1 MPVCQLMRTLLRDL
15 RYGFRVS
22 LSKPGFTIVAV
33 LTLAIGIAAN
43 TTVFSWIDSVL
54 VRPLPGVSDGGE
66 LAAFES
72 VAPNGD
78 FFLTSCPDFRDYR
91 DHLTLLDG
99 LAMAQPRPLRIG
111 DDDQGERVWGELV
124 SGNYFAVMGVLPVA
138 GRVFS
143 PAEYGDAQGGYPVA
157 VIGAG
162 LWKRKFNSDPGVIGS
177 VVRVNRQPL
186 TVIGVVAPEFRGSLP
201 GLAFEIWIP
210 AMMAPQLKAMPDW
223 MLKDRQTRSFVGIAR
238 LRRGVSME
246 RARAEVASMAR
257 EIARAEPR
265 TNRGMSATL
274 LPMWKGHFGAQADLL
289 EPLRILMAV
298 CVLVLLIVC
307 ANVGNL
313 LLARSTARQK
323 EFSLRLALGGGLGR
337 LFRQLLTET
346 LMLALAGAI
355 VGAPLAAW
363 MSDWLGQLLPPSPFP
378 MVLHVD
384 MNFDILAFTLMLCL
398 LACLAAGVAP
408 ALAGCRANLSQV
420 LNGCSNRGTPGTA
433 SGRLRALLVA
443 AEVALAL
450 VALIGA
456 GLFAKSFEIARRI
469 RPGFDPGH
477 VLVSNLYLASA
488 GYSLPERKLF
498 CRRLRERMES
508 QPGVTAATY
517 ADMVPLGFDSGPW
530 EPLQIEGY
538 VPGPSESMNIYR
550 DVVAPGYFNLLHIPL
565 LEGRDFT
572 EQDDEGAARVMIVN
586 QTFAKRFL
594 GGHNPIG
601 HQVHGWGKWFTVVG
615 VARDSKYQTP
625 NEPARPYFYVP
636 FRQVYREDLAIAFL
650 VRTAGDPKQALL
662 ALRREA
668 RQLDPN
674 AGVFDIMPMTEFI
687 SASLFPQKVAA
698 ALLSVLGAIAL
709 ILAAAGLYSVMA
721 YSVTQRT
728 REIGIRMA
736 LGARPGDVVRLVMRQ
751 SLAATLAGLAAGF
764 VVALAVTRLAS
775 SLLVNISA
783 TDPAVFTAAT
793 LFLALVAAV
802 AGYLPA
808 RRATRIDPNAALRKL

>member
-1 MPVCQLMRTLLRDL
+1 MRTLLQDL

-22 LSKPGFTIVAV
+22 LSKPGFTLLAV

-43 TTVFSWIDSVL
+43 ATVFSWIDSVL
-54 VRPLPGVSDGGE
+54 VRPLPGVSNGDE
-66 LAAFES
+66 LAALET

-78 FFLTSCPDFRDYR
+78 YFPTSYPDYRDYR
-91 DHLTLLDG
+91 DHLTLLAG

-124 SGNYFAVMGVLPVA
+124 TGNYFSVLGVHPLA

-143 PAEYGDAQGGYPVA
+143 PSEYGDSQGGYPVA

-162 LWKRKFNSDPGVIGS
+162 LWKRKFNSDPNIIGS
-177 VVRVNRQPL
+177 VIRVNRQPL
-186 TVIGVVAPEFRGSLP
+186 TIVGVVAAEFRGSMP
-201 GLAFEIWIP
+201 GLAFEMWVP

-223 MLKDRQTRSFVGIAR
+223 MLKDRQTRSFVAIAR
-238 LRRGVSME
+238 MRPGVSME
-246 RARAEVASMAR
+246 RARAEVASLAREMAR
-257 EIARAEPR
+257 LDAD
-265 TNRGMSATL
+265 TNRGLSATL
-274 LPMWKGHFGAQADLL
+274 LPIWKGHFGAQSELL
-289 EPLRILMAV
+289 SPLRILMAV

-323 EFSLRLALGGGLGR
+323 EFALRLALGGGRAR
-337 LFRQLLTET
+337 LFRQLLTES

-355 VGAPLAAW
+355 AGAPLAMW
-363 MSDWLGQLLPPSPFP
+363 MSDSLGQLIPPSPYP
-378 MVLHVD
+378 VVLHVE
-384 MNFDILAFTLMLCL
+384 MNGDILAFTLLICL
-398 LACLAAGVAP
+398 LACVISGAAP
-408 ALAGCRANLSQV
+408 ALAGCRADLSQV
-420 LNGCSNRGTPGTA
+420 LNEGGTRGTPGTG
-433 SGRLRALLVA
+433 SRRLRGLLVA

-456 GLFAKSFEIARRI
+456 GLFARSFEIARQI
-469 RPGFDPGH
+469 KPGFEPEH
-477 VLVSNLYLASA
+477 VLVSHLYLASA
-488 GYSLPERKLF
+488 GYALPERKLF
-498 CRRLRERMES
+498 CQRLRERLES

-517 ADMVPLGFDSGPW
+517 ADVVPMGFGGGPW

-538 VPGPSESMNIYR
+538 LPGTAENMNIFR
-550 DVVAPGYFNLLHIPL
+550 DVVAPGYFGLLRIPL

-572 EQDDEGAARVMIVN
+572 EHDDEQAALVMIVN

-594 GGHNPIG
+594 GGRDPIG
-601 HQVHGWGKWFTVVG
+601 HKVHGWGKWFTVVG

-625 NEPARPYFYVP
+625 NESARPYFYVP

-650 VRTAGDPKQALL
+650 VRSAGDPNQALP

-668 RQLDPN
+668 RGLDPN

-698 ALLSVLGAIAL
+698 ALLAVLGAIAL
-709 ILAAAGLYSVMA
+709 LLAAAGLYSVMA
-721 YSVTQRT
+721 YAVTQRT

-736 LGARPGDVVRLVMRQ
+736 LGAQPGDVVRLVMRQ
-751 SLAATLAGLAAGF
+751 SLVVTLAGLAAGF
-764 VVALAVTRLAS
+764 VAALAVTRLAS

-783 TDPAVFTAAT
+783 TDPAVFAGAT
-793 LFLALVAAV
+793 LFLTMVAAV

-808 RRATRIDPNAALRKL
+808 RRATRIDPQAALRRL

>member
-1 MPVCQLMRTLLRDL
+1 MPVRQMMRTLLRDL

-54 VRPLPGVSDGGE
+54 VRPLPGVPDGGE
-66 LAAFES
+66 LAAFETI
-72 VAPNGD
+72 APNGD
-78 FFLTSCPDFRDYR
+78 FFLTSYPDFRDYR

-157 VIGAG
+157 VISAG

-186 TVIGVVAPEFRGSLP
+186 TIIGVVPPAFRGSLP

-210 AMMAPQLKAMPDW
+210 AMMAPQLKAMPDS

-257 EIARAEPR
+257 EIARSEPR
-265 TNRGMSATL
+265 TNRGISATL

-298 CVLVLLIVC
+298 CILVLLIVC

-323 EFSLRLALGGGLGR
+323 EFSLRLALGGGQGR

-384 MNFDILAFTLMLCL
+384 MSGDILAFTLMLCI
-398 LACLAAGVAP
+398 LACLASGVAP

-565 LEGRDFT
+565 LEGRDFS
-572 EQDDEGAARVMIVN
+572 EQDDESAARVMIVN

-636 FRQVYREDLAIAFL
+636 FRQVYREDLSIAFL
-650 VRTAGDPKQALL
+650 VRTAGDPRQALPV
-662 ALRREA
+662 LRREA
-668 RQLDPN
+668 RELDPD

-698 ALLSVLGAIAL
+698 ALLSVLGGIAL

-764 VVALAVTRLAS
+764 LVALAVTRLAS

-783 TDPAVFTAAT
+783 TDPTVFTGAT
-793 LFLALVAAV
+793 LFLAMVAAV